1 MPQSLEN
8 CSALILCKLL
18 VSLEVLSAKQKSAE
32 GISLET
38 LAIVHKGV
46 PVPTLLKA
54 PTPCPACPAF
64 FM

>member
-1 MPQSLEN
+1 MAITFVWKTQKDRN
-8 CSALILCKLL
+8 VII
-18 VSLEVLSAKQKSAE
+18 KQKSAE

-38 LAIVHKGV
+38 LAIVCKGV
-46 PVPTLLKA
+46 PTPTLFKA